1 MVLSE
6 RIKESD
12 NNSSLKIDDANIDD
26 IPGIMA
32 IQLTQIKKPEELD
45 PEAAQ
50 QGFLVYK
57 VSDEELKTLLTG
69 DIKHIIKVAREN
81 GAVIGY
87 FIAYDMKYYL
97 HQHPEW
103 INEFQENSGVEL
115 KQKFQGSDVLFS
127 KQLALSPSVK
137 GTGLGEKLW
146 EAVYQDAATLGF
158 KYEVGEVLAE
168 PICNT
173 AMESLV
179 FGKLKFNLAGYRTD
193 KKNRKW
199 SVINRTIK

>member
-1 MVLSE
+1 MVLPE
-6 RIKESD
+6 GIKESD
-12 NNSSLKIDDANIDD
+12 SNSTFKIDDANIDD

-32 IQLTQIKKPEELD
+32 VQLSQIKKPEELAPD
-45 PEAAQ
+45 DAK

-57 VSDEELKTLLTG
+57 VSEEDLKTLIAG
-69 DIKHIIKVAREN
+69 DIRHVIKVARKN

-103 INEFQENSGVEL
+103 INEFQENSGVDM
-115 KQKFQGSDVLFS
+115 KQKFQGPDVLFS

-146 EAVYQDAATLGF
+146 EAVYHDAAALGF

-168 PICNT
+168 PIRNT

-179 FGKLKFNLAGYRTD
+179 FGKLKFNLSGYRTD
-193 KKNRKW
+193 KNNRKW
-199 SVINRTIK
+199 SVITRAIK

>member
-1 MVLSE
+1 MVLPE
-6 RIKESD
+6 GIEESD
-12 NNSSLKIDDANIDD
+12 NNSSLKIDDANIED

-32 IQLTQIKKPEELD
+32 IQLTKIKKPEELE
-45 PEAAQ
+45 PEDAKH
-50 QGFLVYK
+50 GFLVYK
-57 VSDEELKTLLTG
+57 VSEEELRTLITG
-69 DIKHIIKVAREN
+69 DIKHIIKVARKN

-103 INEFQENSGVEL
+103 INEFEENPSGDM
-115 KQKFQGSDVLFS
+115 KQKFQSSDVLFS
-127 KQLALSPSVK
+127 KQLALSSTAK

-146 EAVYQDAATLGF
+146 EAVYQDAAALGF

-168 PICNT
+168 PIRNT

-193 KKNRKW
+193 KNNRKW